1 MDWQELWQLLAPSVG
16 ATVTG
21 FPYYISLLAIGLG
34 IGILTGFFGVGGGF
48 LVVPILNVALG
59 IHYELAVG
67 SSLSFIIGTSFA
79 GVLKQNKVGNVHFRV
94 AGYIVA
100 GSVMGAVLGDS
111 LQMFLLYGV
120 AGGNEALFTVFMHSI
135 FIVVLIATIFSMKK
149 PDSSDVKKKP
159 LLAGVGPPPK
169 FHIAEWGS
177 LGFSVPGA
185 FLVGIL
191 IGVFT
196 GLLGI
201 GGGVLLVPVLL
212 GLFGLSHPK
221 AAGTSL
227 AIVFATSI
235 VAVIKKGFSDI
246 PKVSLP
252 LTLVLL
258 VASVLGVQLGVYLV
272 GKSSGAGFRRYFIY
286 VLVAAFAMIA
296 FDLIGTIKEF

>member
-1 MDWQELWQLLAPSVG
+1 MDWQELWQLLTPSVG

-59 IHYELAVG
+59 INYELAVG

-79 GVLKQNKVGNVHFRV
+79 GLLKQNKVGNVHFRV

-149 PDSSDVKKKP
+149 PDSSGVKKKP
-159 LLAGVGPPPK
+159 LLAEIGPPPK
-169 FHIAEWGS
+169 FHIAEWGP

-191 IGVFT
+191 IGIFT

-235 VAVIKKGFSDI
+235 VAVIKKGFGDI
-246 PKVSLP
+246 PKISLP

-286 VLVAAFAMIA
+286 VLSAAIAMIA
-296 FDLIGTIKEF
+296 FDLINTIKEF